1 MTCDR
6 IRPLLYRLA
15 EQEADPA
22 EAIEAARHL
31 PRCTAC
37 KILLARERRLA
48 VLLERELVD
57 LAVDETFVREVMDT
71 LPTAPPRRRAAPIR
85 VLRGLKLACLAGLML
100 LCGGSVAR
108 HALPV
113 AETPWFA
120 APTVDLDGPSDTGS
134 PVLAMAALTV
144 RVLATAV
151 PAVLSQTV
159 VDEAVFGVA
168 LALSLLVI
176 ALAASGMLGLV
187 VAGWCARPTPGPASR
202 AARFG

>member
-71 LPTAPPRRRAAPIR
+71 LPTAPPRR
-85 VLRGLKLACLAGLML
+85 
-100 LCGGSVAR
+100 
-108 HALPV
+108 
-113 AETPWFA
+113 
-120 APTVDLDGPSDTGS
+120 
-134 PVLAMAALTV
+134 AAL
-144 RVLATAV
+144 RRC
-151 PAVLSQTV
+151 
-159 VDEAVFGVA
+159 
-168 LALSLLVI
+168 
-176 ALAASGMLGLV
+176 SGARRRSGNRARGSRRLG
-187 VAGWCARPTPGPASR
+187 WR
-202 AARFG
+202 